1 MKFALFDNRILTTP
15 KCGTRYLQKKYDSVF
30 IDYNEINNFS
40 DIEFIIIRE
49 PIEHLKSALHTEFFI
64 HSDLYNYDITD
75 LKIYL
80 DKLILKE
87 KNMHWSYNMYEIIY
101 WIYLKNNK
109 KIEIVHLSSLTDF
122 IKKEGHQINYEQSDY
137 DWHTNDKWINKDDF
151 FNKLLEEFPTQMQIL
166 LKQSNKQTVL
176 YNKIINITH
185 NTTKTEKVL
194 L

>member
-1 MKFALFDNRILTTP
+1 MRFALFDNRILTTP

-109 KIEIVHLSSLTDF
+109 KIKIIHLSSLTDF
-122 IKKEGHQINYEQSDY
+122 IKKEGYEIKYEKSDY

-176 YNKIINITH
+176 YNKIIN
-185 NTTKTEKVL
+185 NKKQTKL
-194 L
+194 LI